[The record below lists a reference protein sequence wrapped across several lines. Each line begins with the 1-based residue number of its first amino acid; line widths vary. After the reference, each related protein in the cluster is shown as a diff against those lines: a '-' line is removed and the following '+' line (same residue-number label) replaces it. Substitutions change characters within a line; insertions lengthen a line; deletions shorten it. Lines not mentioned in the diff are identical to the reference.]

1 MSFDVVYVVSLFVF
15 MILREFF
22 FEWVFIVFI
31 IKIWK
36 DKLFIYRY

>member
-36 DKLFIYRY
+36 DKLFI